1 VHVILLMGLVLLVVW
16 GLWSA
21 IRPRARFVIRI
32 TDGVARAAHG
42 QVTRAFVQEVG
53 EVCRRHGIRRAEV
66 CGMAEGRRIVLAF
79 SADMPEVCRQQLRN
93 IWNLSGWSA
102 STRRPLS

>member
-1 VHVILLMGLVLLVVW
+1 
-16 GLWSA
+16 
-21 IRPRARFVIRI
+21 
-32 TDGVARAAHG
+32 
-42 QVTRAFVQEVG
+42 
-53 EVCRRHGIRRAEV
+53 
-66 CGMAEGRRIVLAF
+66 MAEGRRIVLAF